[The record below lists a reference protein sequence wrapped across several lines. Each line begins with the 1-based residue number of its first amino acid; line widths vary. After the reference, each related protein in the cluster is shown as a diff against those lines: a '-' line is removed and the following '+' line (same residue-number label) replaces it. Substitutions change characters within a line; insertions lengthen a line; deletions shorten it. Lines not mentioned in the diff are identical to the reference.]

1 MDAIGIILTL
11 LQVLFFLILARVVI
25 SWIPMFTNR
34 PLNFNNPIIKL
45 VFDLTEPLLAP
56 LRRFLM
62 IGMLDLSPIA
72 LIIIIQV
79 ISGILAGARN

>member
-1 MDAIGIILTL
+1 ML
-11 LQVLFFLILARVVI
+11 LVLNLASEILFFLILARVII

-34 PLNFNNPIIKL
+34 PLDYSNPILKL
-45 VFDLTEPLLAP
+45 IFDLTEPLLAP

-62 IGMLDLSPIA
+62 IGMIDLSPIA

-79 ISGILAGARN
+79 ISGVLAGARN